1 MEASQQ
7 TPEDQLAAGAAPE
20 LTTTHPGPRRAQPFR
35 RFRSIGGRSGVDA
48 GYVERLETELALLR
62 EENARLRF
70 ERAQRPDA
78 GSLVERLRALS
89 EAQPHNEDH
98 RDAAWH
104 LIGEALVMREVLVDV
119 CKEIG
124 QTTITLQTR
133 LANLG
138 LELPE
143 RMDLGEAS
151 IDLGEASIDRGEAT
165 APLKP
170 AVSPHAYTP

>member
-7 TPEDQLAAGAAPE
+7 TPEAQLAARAATDFE
-20 LTTTHPGPRRAQPFR
+20 TSHAEPRRAQPFR
-35 RFRSIGGRSGVDA
+35 RFRSIGGRSGADD
-48 GYVERLETELALLR
+48 GYVERLEAELALLR

-78 GSLVERLRALS
+78 GSMVERLRALS
-89 EAQPHNEDH
+89 AAQPPDEDH

-104 LIGEALVMREVLVDV
+104 LVGEALVMREVLVDV

-133 LANLG
+133 LSDLG
-138 LELPE
+138 LDLPD
-143 RMDLGEAS
+143 R
-151 IDLGEASIDRGEAT
+151 IDLGA
-165 APLKP
+165 APAPYTSLAP
-170 AVSPHAYTP
+170 PHASTP